1 MIDKDQHLLWEAYMA
16 EKKADKDYDG
26 DGEVESSEDEYQG
39 SKDKAIKKSMNQEA
53 NDVEH
58 PGIRMANSEYSE
70 IHNIA
75 KSLTNKANSSMKLD
89 HIVEAIKA
97 HKQALKFAK
106 SDTNKAAHTGH
117 IKDLSEKIIMA
128 EEVQEEMDNLEFSAQ
143 DRISMHEI
151 EYKLQQ
157 TFVDAAADWIIADA
171 EALTTPEDY
180 EGYSMSTAFDNA
192 KDFIKDVLLDL
203 PFSDVKRQ
211 VEDRNGMILDP
222 EEAAFQASVDD
233 DIRRDD
239 SRLSDMPPREPG
251 I

>member
-16 EKKADKDYDG
+16 EKSDNVASRTEPKDKLNKGDFLPKKVRDEINKK
-26 DGEVESSEDEYQG
+26 DGEEVEEEAVEEED
-39 SKDKAIKKSMNQEA
+39 
-53 NDVEH
+53 
-58 PGIRMANSEYSE
+58 
-70 IHNIA
+70 
-75 KSLTNKANSSMKLD
+75 
-89 HIVEAIKA
+89 
-97 HKQALKFAK
+97 
-106 SDTNKAAHTGH
+106 
-117 IKDLSEKIIMA
+117 

-143 DRISMHEI
+143 DRISMHDI

-192 KDFIKDVLLDL
+192 KDFIKDVLQDL